1 MYETRS
7 GFINGIVILFVKI
20 LYKYWDITF
29 FCMVGDKPV
38 QEGEGRSLLFFLGG
52 GGAGLDGVGLPLCVF
67 LCLCE
72 IISRPLI
79 GQKGNILVGF
89 LKMTVSCCHF

>member
-1 MYETRS
+1 
-7 GFINGIVILFVKI
+7 
-20 LYKYWDITF
+20 
-29 FCMVGDKPV
+29 MVGNKPV
-38 QEGEGRSLLFFLGG
+38 QEGGGEELIVFFWEG

>member
-1 MYETRS
+1 
-7 GFINGIVILFVKI
+7 
-20 LYKYWDITF
+20 
-29 FCMVGDKPV
+29 MVGDKTV
-38 QEGEGRSLLFFLGG
+38 QEGGGEELIVFVLFLFFLGG
-52 GGAGLDGVGLPLCVF
+52 AGLYGVGLPLCVF

-89 LKMTVSCCHF
+89 LKMTVSCCHY

>member
-1 MYETRS
+1 
-7 GFINGIVILFVKI
+7 
-20 LYKYWDITF
+20 
-29 FCMVGDKPV
+29 MVGDKTV
-38 QEGEGRSLLFFLGG
+38 QEGGGEELIVFFCFFW

-89 LKMTVSCCHF
+89 LKMTVSCCHFWRYRADVPSDMTLWLVF